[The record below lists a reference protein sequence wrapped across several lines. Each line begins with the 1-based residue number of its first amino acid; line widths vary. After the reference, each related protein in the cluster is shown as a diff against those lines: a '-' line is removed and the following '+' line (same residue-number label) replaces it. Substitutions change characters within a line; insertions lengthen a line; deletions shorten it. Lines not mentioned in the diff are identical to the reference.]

1 MSMQLLTLE
10 IFKEMFPENKNPEA
24 VVEVFKKYFAQYEI
38 NTTDRRAGFLAQCG
52 HESAGFSIFKEN
64 LNYHTHALMTIF
76 KKYFPT
82 QALADAYSRNP
93 EKIANR
99 VYANRM
105 GNDSEASGDGYR
117 YRGRGVIQLTGKDNY
132 KAFANF
138 KNITLT
144 DVIAYLETLEG
155 AIESGLWF
163 WKTRGLN
170 AICDTDDIIKMTTTI
185 NGGLNGLDDR
195 KLKYN
200 NFKVILGA

>member
-1 MSMQLLTLE
+1 MILTPE
-10 IFKEMFPENKNPEA
+10 KFKEMFPLNGNTAIIFA
-24 VVEVFKKYFAQYEI
+24 VFEKYFAKYEI
-38 NTTDRRAGFLAQCG
+38 NTTNRIAGFLAQCG
-52 HESAGFSIFKEN
+52 HESNGFTVFKEN
-64 LNYHTHALMTIF
+64 LNYSAEGLVKTF
-76 KKYFPT
+76 PKYFPNIAST
-82 QALADAYSRNP
+82 AGFAKNP
-93 EKIANR
+93 QKIANK

-105 GNDSEASGDGYR
+105 GNGSEESGDGYL

-138 KNITLT
+138 KVKTLT
-144 DVIAYLETLEG
+144 DVITYLETTEG

-170 AICDTDDIIKMTTTI
+170 AVCDTDDIIKMTKII
-185 NGGLNGLDDR
+185 NGGTNGLDDR